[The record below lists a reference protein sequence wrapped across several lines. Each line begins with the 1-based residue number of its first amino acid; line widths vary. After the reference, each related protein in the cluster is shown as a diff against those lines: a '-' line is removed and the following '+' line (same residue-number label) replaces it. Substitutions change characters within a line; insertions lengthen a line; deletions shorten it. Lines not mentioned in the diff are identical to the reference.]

1 MRSLV
6 ATSFLAVFF
15 LSLAGCP
22 SPPADAIS
30 GAEQS
35 EVEEYL
41 AREAADQ
48 AALAGEMEAG
58 LKTTPAKKK

>member
-1 MRSLV
+1 MKSFFL
-6 ATSFLAVFF
+6 TSFLAVFF

-22 SPPADAIS
+22 APPADAIS

-35 EVEEYL
+35 AIEEYQ
-41 AREAADQ
+41 AREAAEQ

-58 LKTTPAKKK
+58 LNPQPAKKK

>member
-1 MRSLV
+1 MKSLL

-22 SPPADAIS
+22 APPSDAIS

-35 EVEEYL
+35 AIEEYQ
-41 AREAADQ
+41 AREAAEQ

-58 LKTTPAKKK
+58 LDPKAAKK